1 MKKKIILSLALS
13 VIILS
18 CTGCNPKTGTMTCT
32 MSSYPTEGITL
43 RSTYTAQYKN
53 NIVTKLKTVEQVI
66 AEDKENLETY
76 KDRIDELYDDYRGM
90 NHYKNKTTIKDNTL
104 TSTTTIDYSKVDT
117 DKLIEIDS
125 GNAKLIKDGK
135 VNINDLQDMYRQN
148 GCNCKKRSIT

>member
-1 MKKKIILSLALS
+1 
-13 VIILS
+13 
-18 CTGCNPKTGTMTCT
+18 

-53 NIVTKLKTVEQVI
+53 NIVTELETVEQVI
-66 AEDKENLETY
+66 AEDEDNLETY
-76 KDRIDELYDDYRGM
+76 KDRIDELYNGYQGLD
-90 NHYKNKTTIKDNTL
+90 HYENKTTIEDNTL

-135 VNINDLQDMYRQN
+135 VNIDDLQDMYRQN
-148 GCNCKKRSIT
+148 GCNCKKEA

>member
-1 MKKKIILSLALS
+1 MKQKIILPLVLV
-13 VIILS
+13 VIILG
-18 CTGCNPKTGTMTCT
+18 CTGCNPETGTMTCT

-53 NIVTKLKTVEQVI
+53 NIVIELETVEQVI
-66 AEDKENLETY
+66 AEDKDNLATY
-76 KDRIDELYDDYRGM
+76 KDRIEELYNGYQGLD
-90 NHYKNKTTIKDNTL
+90 HYENKTTIKDNIL
-104 TSTTTIDYSKVDT
+104 TSTTTIDYSKINT

-148 GCNCKKRSIT
+148 GCNCKKEA